1 MYDGEQYPGEQ
12 YPGEQYPGEQY
23 PGEVS
28 TVSGIDGVEVSVCT
42 REETAGNGHGLR
54 T

>member
-1 MYDGEQYPGEQ
+1 MVVYDGEQYPGE
-12 YPGEQYPGEQY
+12 
-23 PGEVS
+23 VS
-28 TVSGIDGVEVSVCT
+28 VVSDIEGAEVSVCT